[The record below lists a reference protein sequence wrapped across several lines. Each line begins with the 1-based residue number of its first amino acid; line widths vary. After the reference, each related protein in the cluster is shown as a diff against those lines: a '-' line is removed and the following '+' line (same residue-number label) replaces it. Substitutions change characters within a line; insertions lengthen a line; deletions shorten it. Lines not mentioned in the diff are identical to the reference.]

1 MSNHINVRIND
12 EISKKMKCS
21 GLSMSE
27 YTRKALNFY
36 DVRKDNSLLQ
46 YKINTIQECIDLLV
60 VERDKL
66 KKQMIKEAYE
76 NLYKNNENVQINEDK
91 NVYKNEEIVHKMY
104 EDEENSVQKSVQ
116 NEDLL
121 LYENE
126 KNVQTMR
133 KDLRYKQMEKY
144 LPLLSKL
151 INIHNIVPET
161 TKEKIKNETTLT
173 PKEINDFIVI
183 YREEIK
189 TFEYN
194 ISSERVHLK
203 DTGVVRKK

>member
-1 MSNHINVRIND
+1 MSNHINVRIN
-12 EISKKMKCS
+12 EKKKKKMKCS